1 MCGRY
6 VMARATSDLVPL
18 FEIEVVGSEVAGPQH
33 EIFPT
38 NDVPIVVEPSR
49 DGTAE
54 RRLEAA
60 RWSLVPSYSKTLTL
74 KYPTFNARIE
84 TVMDKPTFRGST
96 RTKRALLPFDSF
108 FEWKSIPGQK
118 RKQRHTISPPDPNT
132 VAFAGLYSW
141 WKDHGDDSWVLTATM
156 LTRDATGPL
165 TELHHR
171 APVVVDRAQWDDW
184 LDVESDPVDELF
196 EMISEVSAEL
206 MAEFSVAPSTGYDGQ

>member
-38 NDVPIVVEPSR
+38 NDVPIVVEPTR
-49 DGTAE
+49 DGTGE

-141 WKDHGDDSWVLTATM
+141 WKDHEDDSWVLTATM